1 MRVLVI
7 AAHPD
12 DEVLGCGG
20 TIARH
25 KKAGAKVEV
34 CFMTNGVG
42 ARKTSKSKDVQQR
55 KFAAL
60 KAQKILGVSTI
71 YFNDFPDNEM
81 DKLSLMDIIICIEKI
96 INKVKPSIIYTHYHG
111 DLNIDHQITHL
122 ATLSACR
129 PQPKC
134 PVKQIFGFEVAS
146 STGWTFNPQTN
157 FHPNRYVDISE
168 TLKVKIKALKAYHLE
183 MRAAPHARSYSNIKN
198 LARFRGGTVGIS
210 FAEAFTIYREVI

>member
-1 MRVLVI
+1 MNILVI

-34 CFMTNGVG
+34 CFMTDGVS
-42 ARKTSKSKDVQQR
+42 ARRTSKSKDVQQR
-55 KFAAL
+55 RFAAL
-60 KAQKILGVSTI
+60 KAQKILGVSKI
-71 YFNDFPDNEM
+71 YFNDFPDNAM
-81 DKLSLMDIIICIEKI
+81 DKLSLRDVIICIEKI

-111 DLNIDHQITHL
+111 DLNIDHQITHQ
-122 ATLSACR
+122 ATMTACR

-146 STGWTFNPQTN
+146 STGWTFNPLINYQ
-157 FHPNRYVDISE
+157 PNRYVNISD
-168 TLKVKIKALKAYHLE
+168 TLGIKTKALKAYQEE
-183 MRAAPHARSYSNIKN
+183 MRPAPHARSFVNLKN
-198 LARFRGGTVGIS
+198 LAQFRGGSVGVA
-210 FAEAFTIYREVI
+210 FAEAFYTYRELI